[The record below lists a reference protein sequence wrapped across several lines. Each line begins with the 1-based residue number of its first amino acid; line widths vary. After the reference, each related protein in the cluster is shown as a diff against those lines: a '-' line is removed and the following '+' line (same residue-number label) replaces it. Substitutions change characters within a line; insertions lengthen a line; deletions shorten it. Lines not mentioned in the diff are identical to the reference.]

1 MDEAKLFASVLTQIN
16 ENQQALRAAVEELSN
31 WVAQQGAAEIADN
44 VRCALQTLDVN
55 QDFIS
60 LALISISTDFQESQ
74 IPKRPDSNG

>member
-1 MDEAKLFASVLTQIN
+1 MDETKLFASMLTQIN
-16 ENQQALRAAVEELSN
+16 ENQLALRAAVEELSN

-44 VRCALQTLDVN
+44 VRCALQTLDAN

-74 IPKRPDSNG
+74 TPKRPDSNG

>member
-44 VRCALQTLDVN
+44 VRCALETLDVN